1 MAHTTEIVA
10 YKKLSDGQFA
20 LCVRCCND
28 TMHDSWHT
36 VDATVMLDPVKY
48 AASLDAHRD
57 KVAASHEVAVQAE
70 EVAKRLIGE
79 KKNH

>member
-20 LCVRCCND
+20 VCVRCCDD
-28 TMHDSWHT
+28 TDHDSWHT
-36 VDATVMLDPVKY
+36 VDATTLLDPEKY

-57 KVAASHEVAVQAE
+57 KVATGHAVAVQAE
-70 EVAKRLIGE
+70 EIAKRLVGE
-79 KKNH
+79 KKSH